1 MKQILPGINPDHWKR
16 CALAEMDFAA
26 GCALVKFYG
35 ISSVYPM
42 KHVEKLRQCIT
53 AKMGWIITPNHE
65 THKADLAKLSRLVL
79 DFEYLRGCTDDDEI
93 VTFGS
98 DPAGAARDGFK
109 QATKVHYLIFKYNPT
124 MQSWIEQNRKKK

>member
-1 MKQILPGINPDHWKR
+1 MKAGLQGINPQPWKWA
-16 CALAEMDFAA
+16 ALNEMDFAA

-35 ISSVYPM
+35 ISGVYPG
-42 KHVEKLRQCIT
+42 KHVEKLRECIT
-53 AKMGWIITPNHE
+53 ANMGWIITPNHE
-65 THKADLAKLSRLVL
+65 THKADLAELSCLVL
-79 DFEYLRGCTDDDEI
+79 DFEYLQGCTDDDEI

-124 MQSWIEQNRKKK
+124 MQSWIEQNMKKK

>member
-1 MKQILPGINPDHWKR
+1 MKAVLQGINPQPWKWA
-16 CALAEMDFAA
+16 ALNEMDFAA

-35 ISSVYPM
+35 IPRVYPG
-42 KHVEKLRQCIT
+42 KHVEKLRECIT
-53 AKMGWIITPNHE
+53 LNMGWIISPNHE
-65 THKADLAKLSRLVL
+65 THKADLAELSRLVL
-79 DFEYLRGCTDDDEI
+79 DFEYLQGCTDDDEI